1 MKTQRRRTSTVAAG
15 GFAVAVIHHQ
25 KGDEPRVLVEMKDG
39 CINLPHGQRRDQ
51 WGEVIPHRERDP
63 LETEVAAAVRR
74 VAHTDKTFDRQVWE
88 DMKVIRARSGI
99 ARIWQL
105 EADVVA
111 VTTRTTLKIKREA
124 IAEGAY
130 YAWMPVRLI
139 PEVSVPGGPLAWS
152 QLRRLYSDC
161 PEALSEH
168 VYCTSQPDAETREQF
183 WARQWENRPTTL
195 KPTRPRHL
203 YALSEPI
210 MQWHDRVEELY
221 HLEPEDREL
230 QKLEES
236 TPLGP
241 LFFYDHKKRHGYLS
255 QFFNCTEK
263 AGRGRGGFY
272 EHGQVYSS
280 TEQYMMAKKAE
291 VMDDIPSRDKILQC
305 NATQAFKIKKL
316 GREVGRLNGHFDPN
330 KWDRVKEGIVRRG
343 NFLKFSQCK
352 QLRQLL
358 LDTGDRILA
367 EAAPYDAIWGIG
379 VGVEKAQ
386 AGAVWRGT
394 NLLGEALMAVR
405 ELLRD
410 AEDESNPAEA
420 DPATRK
426 AKFSESNPVYDLKVR
441 ADACELMVE
450 KSMENLKL
458 SSAEQ
463 IAMVDAK
470 ADDVQEDLHSNPKFD
485 ASYLVGLMDAAKN
498 RARTRGSKMVTP
510 RDVQEAAAT
519 IASEGRGTT
528 PPIAPAAELPV
539 HYDDMMRGL
548 EALRT
553 CASIKW
559 GRSDTAWQPR
569 VLIIGEKSGT
579 IARMF
584 LRAGCDVA
592 TCDLQPADG
601 DQDGIP
607 HFQGDCRMI
616 QDLDWDL
623 VIGHPPCQY
632 LSNAGGM
639 WLEREEGR
647 KERVRD
653 AAEIFASMASAKAQ
667 FVVIEQPKMH
677 RFARTLLGNPQ
688 FQYLHPYEHGTGHTK
703 PTGILVA
710 RGELPAIKPSQPVPG
725 RKHAAALLSPSPYRS
740 ELRSQTY
747 LGIAGAMAQQWVPT
761 LWKSATTARQQDN
774 TSAADRVSQAVQA
787 HTTRQEPIATIAVEI
802 KLDDSLAAK
811 VELIMPQPE
820 EEAVSVNAALSLP
833 DGAALRQGISRDAR
847 TPRCYMQMSEEPP
860 EPVNYMENRDLQDQ
874 GWMPDLKK
882 TWLYTVPETPVASVM
897 AQELLLRRVTS
908 EGSVQPGVTPE
919 VSVRLGGPGVYYVG
933 ERTEQEAVSHVL
945 DLREPREE
953 VSPYD
958 PHCMRGISVREAR
971 TPATAAE
978 ENMIYRLEKTDDKGY
993 NKICHLDFELSV
1005 RDGVLV
1011 EPHVEVADSVSLN
1024 LVGHA
1029 ADQGI
1034 SRVLPLPKGGPPRC
1048 ASLPDF
1054 SIRRADPEENHA
1066 LPRTILDPG
1075 AGMSVVS
1082 TLLLYTLPDDCSVE
1096 LDLQPS
1102 RVSENLTGVAGRALE
1117 VKGIATITFNLGEGY
1132 GFRHEFVVIESDAPI
1147 LLLGN
1152 DFWCRYSPQITYGPR
1167 MTGHVTFDH
1176 WPDGPT
1182 AKAVRT
1188 RGQARVSFTLPRDPA
1203 EQMSVNL
1210 VDQETIGSGNPSL
1223 PARASDPEGEG
1234 SDAGSPHPGAG
1245 ELNRKSGF
1253 APLDLGQE
1261 PRLTLVEEY
1270 LKVGPKSRD
1279 VLLFAREAIN
1289 MDAYTSTI
1297 VWLDV
1302 PEELRQYT
1310 KPVMVERMPRRQGLA
1325 EQVGVACDLCYVDAN
1340 GRVPVKLIN
1349 LKPRSVSVAGYTP
1362 VARLIM
1368 DSELFILDNND
1379 APIPEEG
1386 AYAGLSEDVR
1396 KMVDQCVVDEDGSLN
1411 PQQKDEIR
1419 DLIAAYHTV
1428 FAPNP
1433 KAPRHTH
1440 VEVVKLPLKEGA
1452 KPHRHQPSRLGEVGR
1467 EVVEKQVAELEAHGI
1482 IRKSNSAW
1490 ASRIVL
1496 VGKKTGDNVVDST
1509 RMCID
1514 FRDLNSKLES
1524 LNSPLPRCDEAIDRL
1539 SAGAKGSFD
1548 SLFVTT
1554 MDLASGFHTLP
1565 IKEEDKKLT
1574 AFCTHRNQYEYNY
1587 LPFGVNSGPSYMVRL
1602 MDAALDGL
1610 AWDVC
1615 APFLDDIAVFS
1626 HGKGATAEE
1635 RHLDSF
1641 TEHKRRLRLVLERL
1655 TWAGLSAKASKCH
1668 FCNTSCDYL
1677 GHHVSRKGLEME
1689 AAKVR
1694 SIEVMQP
1701 ENLKT
1706 LEDVRSFVGLCSY
1719 YRKLIPQFAKLAAPL
1734 TDLTKTSEG
1743 IDVAAACAT
1752 PEIQEAFS
1760 KLKQAMM
1767 NKPVLAMPDF
1777 SRQFIVKTD
1786 AAVKFGIG
1794 GVLSQKDDEGR
1805 ERVVAY
1811 FSRKLSPAQRNY
1823 TVTEIELLAA
1833 LESMK
1838 HWRTYLWGR
1847 PFRLIIDHQAL
1858 KWLHSMQDQVGGG
1871 KSSRHM
1877 RWILSLYEYDFTV
1890 EHKPGVEHKDADG
1903 LSRLATLP
1911 PGDDDP
1917 RYEDGDPRVLA
1928 VTHAETAGATVSSD
1942 SSGGVPGN
1950 SSAAAQN
1957 WQWQPPPAP
1966 SKTHLKRVGKSNQWE
1981 FWTYDAIPGT
1991 NPWKYEWRK
2000 GPHPF
2005 GAVQRAASE
2014 RRVTEADRQ
2023 LRVILQVPD
2032 GSKLEDA
2039 ANREGVKT
2047 FKLDPTQTEK
2057 RFIPRMKYPQGQPPQ
2072 RKEQVRPRN
2081 PRDLLP
2087 VVGSNEPPA
2096 DGYKR
2101 YRSWQ
2106 SCSDHNTTQWVKGG
2120 STLDPENNN
2129 DAESSAAAPS
2139 VTAAVLTAKS
2149 QHDQNRR
2156 ERNADMSASKIT
2168 DAFMG
2173 HHELGFLSL
2182 RESQAKDP
2190 ECQALKRLTLGETDG
2205 TEHLQEAQTTDAT
2218 TQRKQ
2223 SWLQREAQHLYVH
2236 GGMLYRIDP
2245 VQEQK
2250 GAQTTTIPRA
2260 IPNNAS
2266 EIAAEIEQGRPLWVP
2281 TPRPFLPEG
2290 DRQLYMEAYHDNLG
2304 HQGARRTYQLMRKVC
2319 YWPNMQKDISKH
2331 VAECH
2336 ECTLSKR
2343 HRRENSAPRRSG
2355 IGRHPFD
2362 CCVVDVLSLAESA
2375 NGYTKLLVFV
2385 DSLSRWVE
2393 AIPLKSDPTTEEC
2406 IQHLLREV
2414 VCRHGV
2420 PRELRSDMGSN
2431 LVSKMAQ
2438 HVAERTGY
2446 NLNSSAPEH
2455 HQTVGLAERLQQ
2467 TLAEMIRTTDEG
2479 GEYWEEHLPFL
2490 LFAYRATPHRITD
2503 LSPAEILYGRSLTF
2517 PAQISH
2523 PTLEHGMSESQDRAP
2538 AHVKEYTR
2546 KLTQRLRAVWNAARS
2561 ATRAEQEAYA
2571 SREQDHGKQE
2581 VFEPED
2587 WVVLK
2592 IHGLQNKLKYAWSM
2606 PKRIAM
2612 NLGDG
2617 NYLLWDMENKLVSQ
2631 KQHVSN
2637 LRRYSAAIESIGTDE
2652 YMIEKL
2658 LDRRTVHGRKEYRV
2672 KWQGYNIKDYAT
2684 WEPASSLAEHCQE
2697 MMNGYDQDYPDTAS
2711 VDHPPRPVAPQVPAR
2726 RLPTRIV
2733 EQAVESEQLG
2743 PETSVTPSARMEL
2756 SSAPELAEGEE
2767 DEMPTQ
2773 AKFERKHW
2781 HYARRKRTSRGLTLR
2796 WFVDTAH
2803 TEEQKES
2810 THYQNLREKW
2820 LKQRPDVIAIVQW
2833 QEKDNAESLI
2843 TGRSLAR

>member
-1 MKTQRRRTSTVAAG
+1 MVASTYLTASAETSGEKQSYTVTET
-15 GFAVAVIHHQ
+15 H
-25 KGDEPRVLVEMKDG
+25 
-39 CINLPHGQRRDQ
+39 
-51 WGEVIPHRERDP
+51 

-74 VAHTDKTFDRQVWE
+74 VGHVDNVFNKQIWE
-88 DMKVIRARSGI
+88 AMKVIRSRGGVARTL
-99 ARIWQL
+99 QL
-105 EADVVA
+105 ETDVVA
-111 VTTRTTLKIKREA
+111 VTTRTRLTVKRDM
-124 IAEGAY
+124 ITDGAY

-139 PEVSVPGGPLAWS
+139 PEANAPGGSLVWS
-152 QLRRLYSDC
+152 QLRRLNPDC
-161 PEALSEH
+161 PDLPWDDVRYTHGVPPDLVSETH
-168 VYCTSQPDAETREQF
+168 MQF
-183 WARQWENRPTTL
+183 WARQRANQPAASE
-195 KPTRPRHL
+195 PTRPGHL
-203 YALSEPI
+203 YALPEAI
-210 MQWHDRVEELY
+210 TEWHDRVEEL
-221 HLEPEDREL
+221 HQLSPGEREPP
-230 QKLEES
+230 
-236 TPLGP
+236 TPKEVEPSGTI
-241 LFFYDHKKRHGYLS
+241 FFYSHKKRYGYLS
-255 QFFNCTEK
+255 QFFDCTAE
-263 AGRGRGGFY
+263 AGRCRAGFC
-272 EHGQVYSS
+272 EHGQEYNCV
-280 TEQYMMAKKAE
+280 EQYMMAKKSE
-291 VMDDIPSRDKILQC
+291 VMGDMPSRDKILRCKANQV
-305 NATQAFKIKKL
+305 FKIKKL
-316 GREVGRLNGHFDPN
+316 GREVKPFDQA
-330 KWDRVKEGIVRRG
+330 KWDREKEAIVRRG

-352 QLRQLL
+352 RLRRLL
-358 LDTGDRILA
+358 LNTSDRTLA
-367 EAAPYDAIWGIG
+367 EASPSDLIWGIG
-379 VGVEKAQ
+379 LDVEKAEK
-386 AGAVWRGT
+386 GASWRGE
-394 NLLGEALMAVR
+394 NLLGKALMAVR
-405 ELLRD
+405 ELLRQS
-410 AEDESNPAEA
+410 AEPLYCPTTTEDEPAEPAPRMKKAKLLESNPIY
-420 DPATRK
+420 DP
-426 AKFSESNPVYDLKVR
+426 KFRE
-441 ADACELMVE
+441 DACEAMV
-450 KSMENLKL
+450 KRSMERPELNPT
-458 SSAEQ
+458 EQ
-463 IAMVDAK
+463 IAMLDAK
-470 ADDVQEDLHSNPKFD
+470 SDQNSDDLHSNPKFD
-485 ASYLVGLMDAAKN
+485 ARYLSSLMDAAKN

-519 IASEGRGTT
+519 IASEGRGST
-528 PPIAPAAELPV
+528 PPVAPAAELPV
-539 HYDDMMRGL
+539 HYDDMIRDL

-569 VLIIGEKSGT
+569 VCVIGEKSGA

-584 LRAGCDVA
+584 FRAGCDVA
-592 TCDLQPADG
+592 TNDLQPADG

-607 HFQGDCRMI
+607 HFQGDCKMI

-647 KERVRD
+647 KERVHD
-653 AAEIFASMASAKAQ
+653 AAELFCSMASAKAQ

-677 RFARTLLGNPQ
+677 RLARTLLGNPQ

-703 PTGILVA
+703 PTGILVT
-710 RGELPAIKPSQPVPG
+710 RGELPAIKPSKPVSG

-747 LGIAGAMAQQWVPT
+747 LGIAGAMAQQWVPV

-774 TSAADRVSQAVQA
+774 TSAADRVRQAVRAQTL
-787 HTTRQEPIATIAVEI
+787 HREPVAMVEVEI
-802 KLDDSLAAK
+802 KLDDNLKAT
-811 VELIMPQPE
+811 VELTTPHPE
-820 EEAVSVNAALSLP
+820 ETMVAVDAVLSPP
-833 DGAALRQGISRDAR
+833 DGFALRQGISKASRLADGYVQ
-847 TPRCYMQMSEEPP
+847 TPGAAP
-860 EPVNYMENRDLQDQ
+860 EPVDYMEKQDLQNQ
-874 GWMPDLKK
+874 SWMPDLRK
-882 TWLYTVPETPVASVM
+882 TWLYAVPETPVASVM
-897 AQELLLRRVTS
+897 ARELQLRRVASELSERVTATS
-908 EGSVQPGVTPE
+908 ELSE
-919 VSVRLGGPGVYYVG
+919 RSESRGVYYVG
-933 ERTEQEAVSHVL
+933 EQTEQEAVFHEL
-945 DLREPREE
+945 DSREPAEE
-953 VSPYD
+953 ANPYD
-958 PHCMRGISVREAR
+958 PHYARGIHVREAR

-978 ENMIYRLEKTDDKGY
+978 ENMIYRLEKVEDEGY
-993 NKICHLDFELSV
+993 QKICHLDVELSV
-1005 RDGVLV
+1005 RDGVLL
-1011 EPHVEVADSVSLN
+1011 EPHVEAADMVGLN

-1029 ADQGI
+1029 DRGV
-1034 SRVLPLPKGGPPRC
+1034 SRVLPLPKGGPSRC

-1054 SIRRADPEENHA
+1054 AIRKDDPEASHP

-1075 AGMSVVS
+1075 AGMSVIS
-1082 TLLLYTLPDDCSVE
+1082 TLLIFTLPKDCRVK

-1102 RVSENLTGVAGRALE
+1102 RVSENLMGVAGRALE
-1117 VKGIATITFNLGEGY
+1117 VKGIATITFNLGGGY
-1132 GFRHEFVVIESDAPI
+1132 GFVHEFVVIESDAPI

-1152 DFWCRYSPQITYGPR
+1152 DFWCRYSPQITYGPN
-1167 MTGHVTFDH
+1167 MSGHVTFDH
-1176 WPDGPT
+1176 WPDGPA
-1182 AKAVRT
+1182 AKVVRT
-1188 RGQARVSFTLPRDPA
+1188 RGQARVSFTLPRDPL
-1203 EQMSVNL
+1203 EQTSVNL
-1210 VDQETIGSGNPSL
+1210 VGHGPASSDKSSL
-1223 PARASDPEGEG
+1223 PAETSDSDSGEGELG
-1234 SDAGSPHPGAG
+1234 
-1245 ELNRKSGF
+1245 RKSGF
-1253 APLDLGQE
+1253 APLDLGLGQE

-1297 VWLDV
+1297 VWLEV
-1302 PEELRQYT
+1302 PEELKQYT
-1310 KPVMVERMPRRQGLA
+1310 KPVMVERMPRRQGLT
-1325 EQVGVACDLCYVDAN
+1325 EQVGVACDLCHVDAN

-1349 LKPRSVSVAGYTP
+1349 LKPRSISVARYTP

-1368 DSELFILDNND
+1368 DSELFIFDHND
-1379 APIPEEG
+1379 TPMPEEG

-1482 IRKSNSAW
+1482 IRKSNSPW

-1626 HGKGATAEE
+1626 HGQGATAEE
-1635 RHLDSF
+1635 RHANSF
-1641 TEHKRRLRLVLERL
+1641 EEHKRRLRLVLERL

-1694 SIEVMQP
+1694 SIEAMQP

-1752 PEIQEAFS
+1752 PEIQGAFN

-1823 TVTEIELLAA
+1823 TVTEVELLAA

-1928 VTHAETAGATVSSD
+1928 VTHAETTGDTVSTEP
-1942 SSGGVPGN
+1942 SGGVPGT
-1950 SSAAAQN
+1950 SSATTQN

-1966 SKTHLKRVGKSNQWE
+1966 SKTQLRRIGSSSQWE

-1991 NPWKYEWRK
+1991 NPWQYEWRK
-2000 GPHPF
+2000 TPHPF

-2014 RRVTEADRQ
+2014 RRETEANRQ
-2023 LRVILQVPD
+2023 LRVILGLPD
-2032 GSKLEDA
+2032 GQALETA
-2039 ANREGVKT
+2039 VKKEGAKV
-2047 FKLDPTQTEK
+2047 FKLDPRQEAPGAPPPLMK
-2057 RFIPRMKYPQGQPPQ
+2057 QPHFKLPPKKAKKGRSEPRHPK
-2072 RKEQVRPRN
+2072 
-2081 PRDLLP
+2081 DWLP
-2087 VVGSNEPPA
+2087 AVGSDGPA
-2096 DGYKR
+2096 SERGKYWKT
-2101 YRSWQ
+2101 
-2106 SCSDHNTTQWVKGG
+2106 CSDHNVTQWVRGE
-2120 STLDPENNN
+2120 TLDPPSPDTEG
-2129 DAESSAAAPS
+2129 SSEADPTVA
-2139 VTAAVLTAKS
+2139 AAVLTAKA
-2149 QHDQNRR
+2149 QHDKNRR
-2156 ERNADMSASKIT
+2156 ERNADMSASKIM
-2168 DAFMG
+2168 DMFMG
-2173 HHELGFLSL
+2173 HSELGFLSL
-2182 RESQAKDP
+2182 RESQARDP
-2190 ECQALKRLTLGETDG
+2190 ECQALKRLALGETDG
-2205 TEHLQEAQTTDAT
+2205 TEHLQETQTTDST

-2223 SWLQREAQHLYVH
+2223 SWLQKEAQHLYVH
-2236 GGMLYRIDP
+2236 CGMLYRIDP

-2250 GAQTTTIPRA
+2250 GAQSGPIPRA
-2260 IPNNAS
+2260 IPS
-2266 EIAAEIEQGRPLWVP
+2266 SAAEIAEEIEHGRPLWVP
-2281 TPRPFLPEG
+2281 TPRPFLPEA
-2290 DRQLYMEAYHDNLG
+2290 DRNMYMQAYHDNLG
-2304 HQGARRTYQLMRKVC
+2304 HQGAHRTYRLMRKVC
-2319 YWPNMQKDISKH
+2319 YWPNMAKDISKY
-2331 VAECH
+2331 VSECH

-2343 HRRENSAPRRSG
+2343 HRRANSAPHRSG

-2406 IQHLLREV
+2406 VQHFLREV

-2420 PRELRSDMGSN
+2420 PRDLRSDMGSN
-2431 LVSKMAQ
+2431 LVSKLAQ
-2438 HVAERTGY
+2438 YVAKQTGY
-2446 NLNSSAPEH
+2446 DLNSSAPEH

-2467 TLAEMIRTTDEG
+2467 TLSYMIRTTDEG

-2503 LSPAEILYGRSLTF
+2503 LSPAEILYGRNLTF

-2523 PTLEHGMSESQDRAP
+2523 PTLEHGMAEAQDRAP

-2561 ATRAEQEAYA
+2561 ATRAEQEAYV

-2606 PKRIAM
+2606 PKRVAM
-2612 NLGDG
+2612 NLGNG
-2617 NYLLWDMENKLVSQ
+2617 NYLLWDMDNKLVSQ

-2637 LRRYSAAIESIGTDE
+2637 LRRYSASIESIGSDE
-2652 YMIEKL
+2652 YMIERL
-2658 LDRRTVHGRKEYRV
+2658 LDRRTVLGRKEYRV
-2672 KWQGYNIKDYAT
+2672 KWQGYNIKDHAT
-2684 WEPASSLAEHCQE
+2684 WEPAASLAEHCQD
-2697 MMNGYDQDYPDTAS
+2697 MMNEYDQNHPDTAP
-2711 VDHPPRPVAPQVPAR
+2711 VNHPPGPVAPQVPAR

-2733 EQAVESEQLG
+2733 EQEVEAGHLG

-2767 DEMPTQ
+2767 DEVPIQ

-2781 HYARRKRTSRGLTLR
+2781 HYARRIRTSRGLTLR

-2803 TEEQKES
+2803 TQEQKES
-2810 THYQNLREKW
+2810 AHYKNLRDRW
-2820 LKQRPDVIAIVQW
+2820 LKQRPDVVAVVQW
-2833 QEKDNAESLI
+2833 QETAMQRHFL
-2843 TGRSLAR
+2843 TGRSLASCSEQS